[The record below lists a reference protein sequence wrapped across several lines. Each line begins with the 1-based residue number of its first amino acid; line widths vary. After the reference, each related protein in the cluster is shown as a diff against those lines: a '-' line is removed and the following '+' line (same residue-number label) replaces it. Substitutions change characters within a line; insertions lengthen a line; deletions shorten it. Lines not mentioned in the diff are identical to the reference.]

1 MTGRSFMAWPT
12 ALGAVLA
19 AFGAAAPGQAA
30 APAEGALRLHVP
42 SPDWRDQILYFALT
56 DRFDDGEPANNDQG
70 AGEFRPGSPA
80 HHQGGDFAG
89 LQRRLDYIRGLGATA
104 LWITPPVSN
113 LWWDPQAG
121 SSGYHGYWARHFA
134 EVDAHLGTLAD
145 YQRLSDA
152 LHRRGMY
159 LVQDIVVN
167 HTGNFFGYPGGWD
180 ARAPAAQWQANAGT
194 LPSPRPTQPP
204 FDRNDPRSAEQR
216 RDGIYHWTPDVR
228 DYTQGQQ
235 VLHWQMSGLDDL
247 NTSHPQ
253 VRRAL
258 RASYGHWIR
267 AVGVD
272 AFRIDTAFYVPP
284 SFFDD
289 FLHAGDPAAPGIARV
304 ARQTG
309 RQAFFS
315 FGEGFAIDAPG
326 ASAGTR
332 LIERYATRPDG
343 RLRLPGMLN
352 FPLYGSLGAV
362 FARGAPTAELAQRIQ
377 AMMRLHR
384 SPHHLPSFVDNHD
397 VDRFLAGGSPAGLK
411 QALLALMTLP
421 GIPVLYYG
429 TEQGFTA
436 QRAAMFAAGEGS
448 GGRDHFDTEA
458 PLYRWLQRATALR
471 HAQPALRRGTPTLL
485 RSSEAGPGVLAWRM
499 DHAGQRLL
507 VAFNTAAQPALLD
520 ALAVG
525 ARPGAM
531 LQGVFAIDGEP
542 TALQADRQGRISTVL
557 PPLSGQVWAVPA
569 AGAKRAAPPRLRHA
583 GARPAAGTA
592 PTLAPPLLD
601 AERDR
606 LLARGRAA
614 PGQAL
619 QIVLD
624 GDLHGAATAMAGP
637 DGRWQATLDTG
648 ALIDPQARHRLVA
661 WDAASGRASNAQ
673 TLRVPRRWTL
683 LAEQA
688 DPAGDDQGRDGAT
701 RYPSDAGWG
710 ANRQMDLR
718 GLRVWRA
725 AGALKIELAMHRLTR
740 SWNPANGF
748 DHVALTLFLGRPGA
762 ADGLAEMPLQHGQL
776 PDGMRWQ
783 LRLRAHGWSNA
794 LFAAAGASASH
805 EGTPVAPGALLGTNP
820 ARHTITFTLPAAAL
834 RAVHGADA
842 AQALAGLQLYVN
854 TWDWDGGYRERSAQP
869 GSHTPG
875 GAPGARVMDEI
886 GPLTL
891 P

>member
-1 MTGRSFMAWPT
+1 MRLAT
-12 ALGAVLA
+12 ALLA
-19 AFGAAAPGQAA
+19 LAGGTPATAAA
-30 APAEGALRLHVP
+30 GAGGPLRLHVP
-42 SPDWRDQILYFALT
+42 SPDWRDQILYFVLT
-56 DRFDDGEPANNDQG
+56 DRFDDGDPGNNDQG
-70 AGEFRPGSPA
+70 AGEYRPGSAA

-89 LQRRLDYIRGLGATA
+89 LQRRLDYIHGLGATA
-104 LWITPPVSN
+104 LWLTPPVAN
-113 LWWDPQAG
+113 VWWDPQAG
-121 SSGYHGYWARHFA
+121 ISGYHGYWARHFA

-167 HTGNFFGYPGGWD
+167 HTGNFFGYAGGWD
-180 ARAPAAQWQANAGT
+180 ARQPALGWQANTGV
-194 LPSPRPTQPP
+194 LPSARPTQPP
-204 FDRNDPRSAEQR
+204 FDRNDPRNAAQR
-216 RDGIYHWTPDVR
+216 RAGIYHWTPDVR
-228 DYTQGQQ
+228 DFTRRQQ

-247 NTSHPQ
+247 NTDHAA
-253 VRRAL
+253 VRRSL

-272 AFRIDTAFYVPP
+272 AYRIDTAFYVPP
-284 SFFDD
+284 AFFDD
-289 FLHAGDPAAPGIARV
+289 FLHAQDAAAPGIDRV

-343 RLRLPGMLN
+343 RPRLPGMLN

-384 SPHHLPSFVDNHD
+384 RPHHLPSFVDNHD

-471 HAQPALRRGTPTLL
+471 HAHPALRRGTPTLL

-499 DHAGQRLL
+499 DHGEQRLL
-507 VAFNTAAQPALLD
+507 VAMNTASRPMLLD
-520 ALAVG
+520 ALPTG
-525 ARPGAM
+525 ARPGAA
-531 LQGVFAIDGEP
+531 LHGLFAIDGEP
-542 TALQADRQGRISTVL
+542 APLQADARGRISTVL
-557 PPLSGQVWAVPA
+557 PPGSGQVWALPAPARQGSRGARSA
-569 AGAKRAAPPRLRHA
+569 AGPARATAAAPGLRLM
-583 GARPAAGTA
+583 
-592 PTLAPPLLD
+592 PPQRD
-601 AERDR
+601 SARDR
-606 LLARGRAA
+606 LIARGHAA
-614 PGQAL
+614 PGQVL
-619 QIVLD
+619 QVVLNGDLD
-624 GDLHGAATAMAGP
+624 GAASTTAGP
-637 DGRWQATLDTG
+637 DGRWQAVLDTG
-648 ALIDPQARHRLVA
+648 ALIDPRARHRLVA
-661 WDAASGRASNAQ
+661 WDAASGDSSNAQ
-673 TLRVPRRWTL
+673 TLRVPRHWTL
-683 LAEQA
+683 LAAQS
-688 DPAGDDQGRDGAT
+688 DPAGDDHGRDGRT
-701 RYPSDAGWG
+701 RYPTDGSWG

-718 GLRVWRA
+718 GLRAWRA
-725 AGALKIELAMHRLTR
+725 GGALKIELATHRLTR

-748 DHVALTLFLGRPGA
+748 DHVAFTLFLGRPGA
-762 ADGLAEMPLQHGQL
+762 ADGVAEMPLQHGLL
-776 PDGMRWQ
+776 PEGMRWQ

-794 LFAAAGASASH
+794 LFGAAGASASH
-805 EGTPVAPGALLGTNP
+805 EGTAMAPGAWLETD
-820 ARHTITFTLPAAAL
+820 AKRHTVTFTLPASAL
-834 RAVHGADA
+834 RALHRGDA
-842 AQALAGLQLYVN
+842 THPLAGLQLYVN
-854 TWDWDGGYRERSAQP
+854 TWDWDGGYRERTPEP
-869 GSHTPG
+869 GGHTPG
-875 GAPGARVMDEI
+875 GPAGARVMDEI
-886 GPLTL
+886 GPITL